1 MRGAEPSGRL
11 IFPSAKPLPF
21 GTVRTQVLLVAFV
34 TSDHACHMRLT
45 GYGSD
50 FRLQIMT
57 PFGSIRLIV
66 GAVIIFIV
74 IVAGASSTYI
84 VDPGHRG
91 VLVTLG
97 WVSPESKP
105 EGFGF
110 KPPFISRVVPLSIRQ
125 QTAKFE
131 TECYSSDLQQ
141 VIVHLRILYRVP
153 APSVVTIFRDY
164 SGDPFEALIRP
175 RVAEAL
181 KEATALRSAEL
192 IVQRREEIKNRTFE
206 HARSKIGE
214 QLLVIEDVV
223 LEDIQLTSVLE
234 SAIEAKMVQEQEA
247 ARARFAQQQAEIEA
261 NTAVIKARGEAES
274 INLRGKALRENPS
287 IIELQVIE
295 QWDGI
300 TPLVVGPSA
309 TGANMVLPLG
319 DLDLNR
325 QGAE

>member
-1 MRGAEPSGRL
+1 
-11 IFPSAKPLPF
+11 
-21 GTVRTQVLLVAFV
+21 
-34 TSDHACHMRLT
+34 
-45 GYGSD
+45 
-50 FRLQIMT
+50 MT
-57 PFGSIRLIV
+57 PFASIRLIV
-66 GAVIIFIV
+66 GAVIIFLV
-74 IVAGASSTYI
+74 IIAGASATYI

-97 WVSPESKP
+97 NVSAESKP

-110 KPPFISRVVPLSIRQ
+110 KPPFISQVVPQSIRQ
-125 QTAKFE
+125 QTAKME

-141 VIVHLRILYRVP
+141 VIVHMRILYRVP
-153 APSVVTIFRDY
+153 SPSVVTIFRDY
-164 SGDPFEALIRP
+164 AGEPFDSLIRP

-192 IVQRREEIKNRTFE
+192 IVQRREEIKNRTLE
-206 HARSKIGE
+206 HARIKIGE
-214 QLLVIEDVV
+214 ELLTIEDVV

-247 ARARFAQQQAEIEA
+247 ARARFAQQQAEVEA
-261 NTAVIKARGEAES
+261 NTAVIKAKGEAES

-287 IIELQVIE
+287 ILELQVIE
-295 QWDGI
+295 QWDGV